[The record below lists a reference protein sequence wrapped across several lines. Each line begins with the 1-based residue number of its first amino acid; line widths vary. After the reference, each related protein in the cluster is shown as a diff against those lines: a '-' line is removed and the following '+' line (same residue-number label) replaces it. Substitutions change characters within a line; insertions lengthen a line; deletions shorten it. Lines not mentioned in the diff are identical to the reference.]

1 MVAIQ
6 FANRFLGVQP
16 KGSEGRQLRQKLCPK
31 LLCIPAAGIEVPGK
45 LVEITADLAAL
56 SQQVGEDAQGIF
68 AAACN
73 NDGVLDRFP
82 QQRLTNEGRHAD
94 VEPFAAEFEG
104 EFFFF
109 GHAEFDDVGAVV
121 RIVVVSNR
129 NSIYDVLGEYQPPI
143 LWAAL

>member
-16 KGSEGRQLRQKLCPK
+16 KGSEGRQLRQKLSAK
-31 LLCIPAAGIEVPGK
+31 LLCVPAAGIEVPGK

-104 EFFFF
+104 NFFFF
-109 GHAEFDDVGAVV
+109 GHAKFDDVGTVV
-121 RIVVVSNR
+121 RIVIVSGRSNLFG
-129 NSIYDVLGEYQPPI
+129 VLGEYQPPI
-143 LWAAL
+143 LWAAR